1 MSGTNERDAPTTT
14 VGRDT
19 RRAVR
24 APLILERLARAIPGA
39 RIALEY
45 TTTWQLL
52 AATLLSAQST
62 DERVNIVTRGL
73 FARFP
78 DPVSTAGATQEEVEG
93 LIGELG
99 LFRNKARNLRA
110 TASIIV
116 EQHGGKVPAD
126 MAALIALP
134 GVARKTANVVLANGF
149 GIHEGI
155 AVDTH
160 VGRIAR
166 RLALSRAQNP
176 VSVERDLMAIYP
188 RERWLAVSD
197 LLIHHGRGAC
207 DARARQCD
215 ACPIEDLCPS
225 SWVAGRDD
233 RR

>member
-1 MSGTNERDAPTTT
+1 VSDGGD

-24 APLILERLARAIPGA
+24 APLILDRLTVAIPDA
-39 RIALEY
+39 RIALDY
-45 TTTWQLL
+45 TTTWELL
-52 AATLLSAQST
+52 AATILSAQST
-62 DERVNIVTRGL
+62 DERVNRVTPAL

-78 DPVSTAGATQEEVEG
+78 DAAATAGATQEQVEA

-110 TASIIV
+110 AAAMLV
-116 EQHGGKVPAD
+116 EHHGGEVPAD
-126 MAALIALP
+126 MDALIALP
-134 GVARKTANVVLANGF
+134 GVARKTANVVLANAF

-160 VGRIAR
+160 VGRLAR
-166 RLALSRAQNP
+166 RLALSRATDP
-176 VSVERDLMAIYP
+176 VGVERDLMALYP

-197 LLIHHGRGAC
+197 LLIHLGRGAC
-207 DARARQCD
+207 DARSRACD
-215 ACPIEDLCPS
+215 ACPVEDLCPS

>member
-1 MSGTNERDAPTTT
+1 MAVSGDARDA
-14 VGRDT
+14 RES
-19 RRAVR
+19 VR
-24 APLILERLARAIPGA
+24 APLILERLALALPDA
-39 RIALEY
+39 RIALDF
-45 TTTWQLL
+45 TTPWQLL

-62 DERVNIVTRGL
+62 DVRVNRVTVGL

-78 DPVSTAGATQEEVEG
+78 DAAATAGATQEEIEA

-110 TASIIV
+110 TAAIIV
-116 EQHGGKVPAD
+116 EQHGGEVPSD

-134 GVARKTANVVLANGF
+134 GVARKTANVVLANAF

-160 VGRIAR
+160 VGRLAR
-166 RLALSRAQNP
+166 RLALSAGTDP
-176 VSVERDLMAIYP
+176 VAVERDLMELYP

-197 LLIHHGRGAC
+197 LLIHLGRGPC

-215 ACPIEDLCPS
+215 ACPVEELCPS

>member
-1 MSGTNERDAPTTT
+1 VSGD

-24 APLILERLARAIPGA
+24 APLIIERLAQAIPDA
-39 RIALEY
+39 RIALDF
-45 TTTWQLL
+45 TTTWELL
-52 AATLLSAQST
+52 AATILSAQST
-62 DERVNIVTRGL
+62 DERVNRVTPAL

-78 DPVSTAGATQEEVEG
+78 DAAATAGATQEELEA

-99 LFRNKARNLRA
+99 LFRNKAKNLRA
-110 TASIIV
+110 AAALIV
-116 EQHGGKVPAD
+116 ERHGGEVPAD
-126 MAALIALP
+126 MDALIALP
-134 GVARKTANVVLANGF
+134 GVARKTANVVLANAF

-160 VGRIAR
+160 VGRLAR
-166 RLALSRAQNP
+166 RLTLSRAQDP
-176 VSVERDLMAIYP
+176 VGVERDLMRLYP

-207 DARARQCD
+207 DARARRCD
-215 ACPIEDLCPS
+215 ECPIEDLCPS

>member
-1 MSGTNERDAPTTT
+1 VDSAS

-19 RRAVR
+19 RRDVR
-24 APLILERLARAIPGA
+24 APLILDRLADALPHA
-39 RIALEY
+39 RIALDY
-45 TTTWQLL
+45 TTTWELL
-52 AATLLSAQST
+52 AATILSAQST
-62 DERVNIVTRGL
+62 DERVNRVTPRL

-78 DPVSTAGATQEEVEG
+78 DAAATAAATQEEVEA

-110 TASIIV
+110 AAALIV
-116 EQHGGKVPAD
+116 ERHGGEVPAD
-126 MAALIALP
+126 MDALIALP
-134 GVARKTANVVLANGF
+134 GVARKTANVVLANAF

-160 VGRIAR
+160 VGRLAR
-166 RLALSRAQNP
+166 RLALSRAQDP
-176 VSVERDLMAIYP
+176 VGVERDLMRLYP

-197 LLIHHGRGAC
+197 LLIHLGRGAC
-207 DARARQCD
+207 DARSRRCD
-215 ACPIEDLCPS
+215 ECPIEDLCPS

>member
-1 MSGTNERDAPTTT
+1 MSGD

-24 APLILERLARAIPGA
+24 APLIIERLAEAIPDA
-39 RIALEY
+39 RIALDF
-45 TTTWQLL
+45 TSTWELL
-52 AATLLSAQST
+52 AATILSAQST
-62 DERVNIVTRGL
+62 DERVNRVTPAL

-78 DPVSTAGATQEEVEG
+78 DARATAGATQEELES

-110 TASIIV
+110 AAALIV
-116 EQHGGKVPAD
+116 ERHGGEVPAD
-126 MAALIALP
+126 MDALIALP
-134 GVARKTANVVLANGF
+134 GVARKTANVVLANAF

-160 VGRIAR
+160 VGRLAR
-166 RLALSRAQNP
+166 RLALSRAQDP
-176 VSVERDLMAIYP
+176 VGVERDLMRLYP

-207 DARARQCD
+207 DARARRCD
-215 ACPIEDLCPS
+215 ECPIEDLCPS

>member
-1 MSGTNERDAPTTT
+1 MTA
-14 VGRDT
+14 GRDT

-24 APLILERLARAIPGA
+24 APLILERLARAMPDA
-39 RIALEY
+39 RIALEFAS
-45 TTTWQLL
+45 TWQLL

-62 DERVNIVTRGL
+62 DERVNIVTRRL

-78 DPVSTAGATQEEVEG
+78 DAVATAAASQEDVEA

-110 TASIIV
+110 TAAILV
-116 EQHGGKVPAD
+116 EQHDGQVPAD

-149 GIHEGI
+149 GSNEGI

-160 VGRIAR
+160 VGRLAR
-166 RLALSRAQNP
+166 RLALSRAQDP
-176 VSVERDLMAIYP
+176 VGVERDLMTLYP
-188 RERWLAVSD
+188 REQWLAVSD
-197 LLIHHGRGAC
+197 LLIHHGRGPC

>member
-1 MSGTNERDAPTTT
+1 VAEVSGGEDA
-14 VGRDT
+14 GRDT

-24 APLILERLARAIPGA
+24 APLILERLAEAIPDA
-39 RIALEY
+39 RIALDF
-45 TTTWQLL
+45 TSTWELL
-52 AATLLSAQST
+52 AATILSAQST
-62 DERVNIVTRGL
+62 DERVNRVTPAL

-78 DPVSTAGATQEEVEG
+78 DPAATAGASQEEVEA

-99 LFRNKARNLRA
+99 LFRNKSRNLRA
-110 TASIIV
+110 AAAMIV
-116 EQHGGKVPAD
+116 EQHGGEVPAD
-126 MAALIALP
+126 MTALIALP
-134 GVARKTANVVLANGF
+134 GVARKTANVVLANAF

-160 VGRIAR
+160 VGRLAR
-166 RLALSRAQNP
+166 RLALSRATDP
-176 VSVERDLMAIYP
+176 VAVERDLMQLYP

-207 DARARQCD
+207 DARARRCD

-225 SWVAGRDD
+225 SWVAGRED

>member
-1 MSGTNERDAPTTT
+1 MP

-19 RRAVR
+19 RKSAR
-24 APLILERLARAIPGA
+24 APLILERLAAALPDA
-39 RIALEY
+39 RIALDY
-45 TTTWQLL
+45 TTRWQLL

-62 DERVNIVTRGL
+62 DERVNRVTRHL

-78 DPVSTAGATQEEVEG
+78 DAAATAGATQEELEG

-110 TASIIV
+110 AAAIVV
-116 EQHGGKVPAD
+116 EQHGGEVPAEMD
-126 MAALIALP
+126 ALIALP

-149 GIHEGI
+149 GINEGI

-160 VGRIAR
+160 VGRLAR
-166 RLALSRAQNP
+166 RLGLSRASDA
-176 VSVERDLMAIYP
+176 VAVERDLMALFP

-197 LLIHHGRGAC
+197 LLIHLGRGPC
-207 DARARQCD
+207 DARSRRCD
-215 ACPIEDLCPS
+215 TCPIEDLCPS

>member
-1 MSGTNERDAPTTT
+1 MT
-14 VGRDT
+14 VGRDA

-24 APLILERLARAIPGA
+24 APLILERLGVALPDA
-39 RIALEY
+39 RIALEFS
-45 TTTWQLL
+45 TTWQLL

-62 DERVNIVTRGL
+62 DERVNLVTRRL

-78 DPVSTAGATQEEVEG
+78 DAGTTAGASQEEVEA

-99 LFRNKARNLRA
+99 LFRTKARNLRA
-110 TASIIV
+110 TAGIIID
-116 EQHGGKVPAD
+116 EHDGEVPAD

-149 GIHEGI
+149 GVHAGI

-160 VGRIAR
+160 VGRLAR
-166 RLALSRAQNP
+166 RLALSRAEDP
-176 VSVERDLMAIYP
+176 SGVERDLMALFP
-188 RERWLAVSD
+188 HGRWLAVSD

-225 SWVAGRDD
+225 SAVAGRDD